1 MVRTL
6 VKINNILNG
15 WHNLLIKDKVVEKV
29 AEARAEICVKCPF
42 AVHKTLLIF
51 VKDDFKE
58 IEGMACQ
65 RCSCPLSAKLRSVNE
80 KCPEGLW

>member
-1 MVRTL
+1 MAQTL
-6 VKINNILNG
+6 GKINNILNG
-15 WHNLLIKDKVVEKV
+15 WHNLLIKDEVVEKV

-58 IEGMACQ
+58 IEGMACE
-65 RCSCPLSAKLRSVNE
+65 RCNCPLSAKLRSVNE
-80 KCPEGLW
+80 KCPEDLW